1 MHSTHNKYYSNSY
14 IMAII
19 SGMTGNILSAILFI
33 QVALANNSPEFL
45 YKPQKA
51 KTYSIACIIEIIF
64 LAVLLL
70 ISLIQILQ

>member
-33 QVALANNSPEFL
+33 QVAFANNSPEFL
-45 YKPQKA
+45 YKPQKV
-51 KTYSIACIIEIIF
+51 KKYNIACIIEIVF
-64 LAVLLL
+64 LAVLL
-70 ISLIQILQ
+70 IYSIVQILQ